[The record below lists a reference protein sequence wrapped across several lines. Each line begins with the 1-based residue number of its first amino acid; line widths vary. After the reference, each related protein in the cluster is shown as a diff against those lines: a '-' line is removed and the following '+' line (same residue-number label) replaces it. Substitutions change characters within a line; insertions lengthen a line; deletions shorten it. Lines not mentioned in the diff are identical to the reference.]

1 MAQLYRY
8 GYYDYRAVRSMHFQC
23 RILYTE
29 EEVLESGRR
38 NGSILARNGKLEM
51 EYVSIPRYLFCWHVY
66 CDQLLSR
73 CPADH
78 QVLEGS
84 FRREMSTTHIMRG
97 SVVNKKQKKKEKK
110 KKVNLTF
117 DKP

>member
-1 MAQLYRY
+1 M
-8 GYYDYRAVRSMHFQC
+8 
-23 RILYTE
+23 
-29 EEVLESGRR
+29 EVYSR
-38 NGSILARNGKLEM
+38 EM
-51 EYVSIPRYLFCWHVY
+51 ENLKWNTFPFHAIYLFCWHVN

-110 KKVNLTF
+110 KEKKKKVNLTF